1 MFVPMYTFPGNVRAL
16 NLQLACISHV
26 LQGDVQAQLS
36 NLRDEGNKHFGAKD
50 YAKALESYDK
60 ALKLIPATHQDKPLL
75 HSNKA
80 ACHMMAKKYAH
91 VAAAFTHSPHCP
103 CCPVFGLLL
112 ATMLLHFRPVGS
124 RKPPTNAQLLLKWRL
139 GTTKL

>member
-1 MFVPMYTFPGNVRAL
+1 M
-16 NLQLACISHV
+16 
-26 LQGDVQAQLS
+26 QAQLS

-80 ACHMMAKKYAH
+80 ACHMMAKKY
-91 VAAAFTHSPHCP
+91 VADAFTHSPQYS
-103 CCPVFGLLL
+103 CCAVFGLLL
-112 ATMLLHFRPVGS
+112 AT
-124 RKPPTNAQLLLKWRL
+124 RL
-139 GTTKL
+139 IKS

>member
-1 MFVPMYTFPGNVRAL
+1 MGSRSATSL
-16 NLQLACISHV
+16 HV

-36 NLRDEGNKHFGAKD
+36 NLRDEGNKHFGKKD

-80 ACHMMAKKYAH
+80 ACHMMAKKY
-91 VAAAFTHSPHCP
+91 VNVLSLSGRCFTVLIFNCVL
-103 CCPVFGLLL
+103 CL
-112 ATMLLHFRPVGS
+112 AS
-124 RKPPTNAQLLLKWRL
+124 CWQSCSC
-139 GTTKL
+139 KLDL